1 MIRPSDLQNRQTV
14 HQPRPFDLNEP
25 SLIAPT
31 PEPGDDAPA
40 VADPLE
46 HAERD
51 DLPTPTDED
60 VDE

>member
-1 MIRPSDLQNRQTV
+1 MIRPSDLHNRQTV

-31 PEPGDDAPA
+31 TEPGDDPI

-46 HAERD
+46 HDEREG
-51 DLPTPTDED
+51 PRVEHVVEDE
-60 VDE
+60 E